1 MYRPLLTVALV
12 AGLAASPAAVLAQD
26 ARPTKT
32 MQQADLQFV
41 REAAG
46 GGMAEVELGRL
57 AAGTATNPN
66 VKKFGQMMVDDHSK
80 ANQQLAQLAKQKKLE
95 VPATL
100 PPDAKAAKERLSQL
114 SGMEFDRAFMRQM
127 LNDHQKTIALF
138 QRQAESGED
147 PELRQLAKQTLPVLQ
162 QHLELAQQIDS
173 QMSGTPGTGT
183 ERQRADRTHSH

>member
-57 AAGTATNPN
+57 AAEKATNPN

>member
-57 AAGTATNPN
+57 AAGKATNPN